1 MYHGRFSKT
10 ISVSLYK
17 LQVLVLLVLLGEG
30 NVFDVSPA
38 HSEMLIL
45 TKKYLLG
52 RKVTKYKKV
61 GRDVSVWMH
70 RYKPIVFQASE
81 HIFF

>member
-1 MYHGRFSKT
+1 MRL
-10 ISVSLYK
+10 IR
-17 LQVLVLLVLLGEG
+17 LVLLGDG

-61 GRDVSVWMH
+61 GRDVLK
-70 RYKPIVFQASE
+70 RYLCVGSTVGSKNM
-81 HIFF
+81 